1 MSHFMPTVQ
10 AKLLLGKMASI
21 IKMRLMDAVDF
32 QSQKWFASQKRQM
45 FHCQCVCVCAL
56 SRCARYFP
64 FSHSHSVPCGV
75 RALIS
80 YCYISSRVQMLT
92 HMSVCVCYML
102 RHVNILS
109 KIKASCLLKLFADTL
124 PISHWFFLV
133 SSSQTSH
140 TLHFGQKH
148 LVGKFKIRS

>member
-1 MSHFMPTVQ
+1 MSTKQTRPFTNAVIYSTLFTFS
-10 AKLLLGKMASI
+10 LLPFTLILSANNPPCEVSPQSLPLVSLSLSLHSSLFALHQFCSI
-21 IKMRLMDAVDF
+21 V
-32 QSQKWFASQKRQM
+32 S
-45 FHCQCVCVCAL
+45 VCVCAL

-75 RALIS
+75 RALIR

-133 SSSQTSH
+133 SSS
-140 TLHFGQKH
+140 
-148 LVGKFKIRS
+148 

>member
-45 FHCQCVCVCAL
+45 FHRQCVCMCTFSVRTLFSFLTFPQCAMWRQSSNKL
-56 SRCARYFP
+56 LLHLKQSTDA
-64 FSHSHSVPCGV
+64 HAHV
-75 RALIS
+75 R
-80 YCYISSRVQMLT
+80 M
-92 HMSVCVCYML
+92 CYML

-148 LVGKFKIRS
+148 LVGKSKIRS